1 MAFRFFMMILLA
13 LNVQSFAYAA
23 DADDINAEVDELNA
37 DSDAAAADNAEVK
50 ARMAK
55 EKARAEKALRA
66 AHQKNQA
73 AAAKRQ
79 ASAEQLKASDEEVAA
94 LTAEQARMKAEV
106 ERLSRETANTEKAAL
121 DTRTQIEKLKA
132 EIESLKTLRG
142 EKAKTFIDLTTQT
155 DKVLEEMKKME
166 LEKSQLEIDLAKS
179 KEQEKAANDNL
190 LKVKAEEAA
199 KKVKLEAYIAGLRE
213 RFHQA
218 QERIAAME
226 GEANLARVNGQKL
239 EATAKVAENEV
250 IAAEGQLVR
259 GPSAPPVVAASS
271 DSGSAGGETR
281 GLASS
286 GKAQGAAAKTS
297 GSANAYVFKRS
308 CKVFEQPAKGANV
321 LMVQKSGAQ
330 VSKSDEGK
338 TWIAFQ
344 LEDGRK
350 GYAAKN
356 CF

>member
-1 MAFRFFMMILLA
+1 
-13 LNVQSFAYAA
+13 
-23 DADDINAEVDELNA
+23 
-37 DSDAAAADNAEVK
+37 
-50 ARMAK
+50 
-55 EKARAEKALRA
+55 
-66 AHQKNQA
+66 
-73 AAAKRQ
+73 
-79 ASAEQLKASDEEVAA
+79 
-94 LTAEQARMKAEV
+94 MKAEV
-106 ERLSRETANTEKAAL
+106 ERLSREITTAEKAAL
-121 DTRTQIEKLKA
+121 DTRTQIEKLKV
-132 EIESLKTLRG
+132 EIETLKTLRG
-142 EKAKTFIDLTTQT
+142 EKAKTFINLTTQT
-155 DKVLEEMKKME
+155 DKVIEEMKKME

-226 GEANLARVNGQKL
+226 GEANIARVTGQKL
-239 EATAKVAENEV
+239 EATAKVAEKEV

-259 GPSAPPVVAASS
+259 GPSPGPDTGAVA
-271 DSGSAGGETR
+271 GESR

-286 GKAQGAAAKTS
+286 RKASGKATGAAS
-297 GSANAYVFKRS
+297 YVFKRD

-338 TWIAFQ
+338 TWIAFK

-350 GYAAKN
+350 AYAAKN